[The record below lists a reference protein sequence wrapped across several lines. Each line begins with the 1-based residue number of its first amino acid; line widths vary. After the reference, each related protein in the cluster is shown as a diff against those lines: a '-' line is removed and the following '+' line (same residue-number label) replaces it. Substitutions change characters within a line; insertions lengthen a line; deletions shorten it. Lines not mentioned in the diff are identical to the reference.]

1 MELCFGNKTKSLSR
15 TKLNSTCQVPCAPQR
30 PMELKSL
37 PCPGSCN
44 PGLTNVTQVD
54 ECRSPPTAPAH
65 QRPHSSKI
73 PSQQSKNRIPSW
85 AKLKIIPTMS
95 FNSWSQIP
103 LKFMRKTYSS
113 SLQFSKV
120 HLILILSSTLDPSLP
135 LQCHWT
141 LERSLP
147 PHDLGFVPTLHQCP

>member
-15 TKLNSTCQVPCAPQR
+15 MKLNSTCQMPCAPQR

-37 PCPGSCN
+37 ACPRSCN
-44 PGLTNVTQVD
+44 PGLTNATQED
-54 ECRSPPTAPAH
+54 ECRSPPMALAH
-65 QRPHSSKI
+65 QRPHASKI
-73 PSQQSKNRIPSW
+73 SSQQSKNRIPSK

-113 SLQFSKV
+113 SLHFSKA

-135 LQCHWT
+135 LQCHCT

-147 PHDLGFVPTLHQCP
+147 PHDL